1 MRRLLSHLGVWHLA
15 ALILAVCLLSLLYL
29 SRRSAQATFGGE
41 LIDRMTAFSGGP
53 FEASGLA
60 AVAGTDAVVFVDDG
74 RPGQVFLMNLDAS
87 GRQVGTVKAIQ
98 LGVEIQDLEGVT
110 TDGTYY
116 YVVSSQS
123 RPKSADKAGI
133 VRFKLNTQSQKVE
146 SVESIAGLK
155 SFLVENV
162 AELREMG
169 DVKMRQGGINIE
181 GIAWDPKLNRF
192 LLGLRSP
199 VIDGKALVIPLRL
212 RDARGPF
219 SAGNLEVAGSKAIR
233 LSLGGVGIRGIE
245 YDAKAAL
252 FCLVSGA
259 AEDQERTDFGLW
271 QWNGD
276 DGGAAPKELNR
287 FDRRLKPEGVARVT
301 AGGRDFMFMVFDASG
316 YAVVD

>member
-1 MRRLLSHLGVWHLA
+1 MGRLFSHLRGWQLA
-15 ALILAVCLLSLLYL
+15 ALILVCLLSLLYL
-29 SRRSAQATFGGE
+29 SRRSAHATAGGE

-60 AVAGTDAVVFVDDG
+60 QVAGTDAVLFVDDG
-74 RPGQVFLMNLDAS
+74 RPGHVFWMNVDGS
-87 GRQVGTVKAIQ
+87 GRQAGAVKAIG

-133 VRFKLNTQSQKVE
+133 VRFKLNTQTQRVE
-146 SVESIAGLK
+146 SAESIAGLK

-162 AELREMG
+162 AELRQMG
-169 DVKMRQGGINIE
+169 DVKMKQGGINIE
-181 GIAWDPKLNRF
+181 GIAWDPKRNRF

-199 VIDGKALVIPLRL
+199 VIDGKALVIPVKLRE
-212 RDARGPF
+212 AGGPF
-219 SAGNLEVAGSKAIR
+219 SVGNLEVTGSKAIR

-245 YDAKAAL
+245 YDAKAGL
-252 FCLVSGA
+252 FCIVSGA
-259 AEDQERTDFGLW
+259 AEDQEQTDFGLW
-271 QWNGD
+271 QWNGEE
-276 DGGAAPKELNR
+276 GGPAPKELNR
-287 FDRRLKPEGVARVT
+287 FDRRLKPEGVARVM